1 MQSEPPAPF
10 AGGGTAQRLRSR
22 TPAPKKPAAAE
33 VAAASSSTAAADE
46 PSGKSRK
53 QEVGAS
59 ASKKPLK
66 IPSKMKNADVA
77 KELAELV
84 DHGGW
89 NPADAARLKVLN
101 KKAET
106 ADPSEARNMSIEMQ
120 LIYKRNYNNLKKA
133 H

>member
-22 TPAPKKPAAAE
+22 TPAPKKTAATE
-33 VAAASSSTAAADE
+33 AASSSSAAADE
-46 PSGKSRK
+46 PAGKSRK

-59 ASKKPLK
+59 AGKAPLK
-66 IPSKMKNADVA
+66 IPSKMKNADIA
-77 KELAELV
+77 KELAKLV
-84 DHGGW
+84 EHDGW
-89 NPADAARLKVLN
+89 KPDDAARLKVLN
-101 KKAET
+101 KKLET
-106 ADPSEARNMSIEMQ
+106 AVPSEARGMSIEMQ